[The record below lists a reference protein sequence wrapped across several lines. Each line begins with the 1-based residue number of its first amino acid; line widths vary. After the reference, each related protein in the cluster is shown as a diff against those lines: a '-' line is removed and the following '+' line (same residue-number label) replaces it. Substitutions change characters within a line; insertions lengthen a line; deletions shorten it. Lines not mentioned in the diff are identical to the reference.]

1 MISLTGAKAELG
13 KLNLRAANSP
23 VQMNELVARDNVLTW
38 HVSICVQKISRHSS
52 SNHKPPFEGPWEYFT
67 TECKYHVDF
76 FVSFFEA
83 SFRVCIRA
91 IVLGSICICGSEKRV
106 FSLKTGRLYKAL

>member
-38 HVSICVQKISRHSS
+38 HVSICVQKNFAPLLIQSQA
-52 SNHKPPFEGPWEYFT
+52 T
-67 TECKYHVDF
+67 
-76 FVSFFEA
+76 
-83 SFRVCIRA
+83 I
-91 IVLGSICICGSEKRV
+91 
-106 FSLKTGRLYKAL
+106 